1 MSMKANGKTIKEM
14 GKEDNYGKMGLY
26 MKAIGKITSLTA
38 MVALFT
44 QMGTF
49 TLVNGNK
56 IEPTERELTYQAV
69 EPNIMDIGKMISK
82 METESNLGLIKQ
94 FIKDSTKMEKNT
106 EKESL
111 YGRMIALMKETSFK
125 IIFMAKVDT
134 SGKMEEYS

>member
-1 MSMKANGKTIKEM
+1 MKANGKTIKEM

-26 MKAIGKITSLTA
+26 MRAIGKITSLTA

-94 FIKDSTKMEKNT
+94 FIKDSTKMEK
-106 EKESL
+106 KFLIISKQASL
-111 YGRMIALMKETSFK
+111 QLPPTSWP
-125 IIFMAKVDT
+125 
-134 SGKMEEYS
+134 E

>member
-1 MSMKANGKTIKEM
+1 MKANGKTIKEM

>member
-1 MSMKANGKTIKEM
+1 M
-14 GKEDNYGKMGLY
+14 
-26 MKAIGKITSLTA
+26 
-38 MVALFT
+38 
-44 QMGTF
+44 
-49 TLVNGNK
+49 VNGNK

>member
-1 MSMKANGKTIKEM
+1 MKANGKTIKEM

-82 METESNLGLIKQ
+82 ME
-94 FIKDSTKMEKNT
+94 KDSTKMEKNT